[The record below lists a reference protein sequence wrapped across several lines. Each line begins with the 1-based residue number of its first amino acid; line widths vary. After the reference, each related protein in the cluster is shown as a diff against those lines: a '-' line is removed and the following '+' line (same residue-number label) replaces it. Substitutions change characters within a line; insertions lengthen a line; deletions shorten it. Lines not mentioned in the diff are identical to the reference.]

1 MRWMSKQSSPNKDI
15 TKKEA
20 PKKEDFVKEMS
31 NNNSFSKGSL
41 RGKNVDQVWTM
52 SVRGLTP
59 PPLFSRVMDTVK
71 HFFKIGYNGPIIPIY
86 GAILAIHGAIL
97 AI

>member
-1 MRWMSKQSSPNKDI
+1 MEKTWKILPGQSQFG
-15 TKKEA
+15 TKIA
-20 PKKEDFVKEMS
+20 D
-31 NNNSFSKGSL
+31 
-41 RGKNVDQVWTM
+41 RQTDRHAT
-52 SVRGLTP
+52 VREPLNEKMLIRYGQCLYGG
-59 PPLFSRVMDTVK
+59 PLFSRVMDTVI

>member
-1 MRWMSKQSSPNKDI
+1 MDNVR
-15 TKKEA
+15 T
-20 PKKEDFVKEMS
+20 
-31 NNNSFSKGSL
+31 GS
-41 RGKNVDQVWTM
+41 DP
-52 SVRGLTP
+52 P

>member
-1 MRWMSKQSSPNKDI
+1 MLIRYGQCPYGAD
-15 TKKEA
+15 
-20 PKKEDFVKEMS
+20 
-31 NNNSFSKGSL
+31 
-41 RGKNVDQVWTM
+41 
-52 SVRGLTP
+52 P
-59 PPLFSRVMDTVK
+59 PPYFTVMVPYVMDTVI

>member
-1 MRWMSKQSSPNKDI
+1 M
-15 TKKEA
+15 TELG
-20 PKKEDFVKEMS
+20 PKTYFCSGIV
-31 NNNSFSKGSL
+31 
-41 RGKNVDQVWTM
+41 
-52 SVRGLTP
+52 SVSWDAIYFTVMVHY
-59 PPLFSRVMDTVK
+59 VMDTVI

>member
-1 MRWMSKQSSPNKDI
+1 MD
-15 TKKEA
+15 
-20 PKKEDFVKEMS
+20 
-31 NNNSFSKGSL
+31 
-41 RGKNVDQVWTM
+41 NVRTGVDPP
-52 SVRGLTP
+52 P

>member
-1 MRWMSKQSSPNKDI
+1 MVSLVNMRVSSILDGLVFAKMSIGLKH
-15 TKKEA
+15 KKS
-20 PKKEDFVKEMS
+20 VS
-31 NNNSFSKGSL
+31 NLWIG
-41 RGKNVDQVWTM
+41 RDPP
-52 SVRGLTP
+52 P

>member
-1 MRWMSKQSSPNKDI
+1 M
-15 TKKEA
+15 A
-20 PKKEDFVKEMS
+20 PGYYDYFRVKS
-31 NNNSFSKGSL
+31 GFWPKGSL
-41 RGKNVDQVWTM
+41 LGKNVDQVWTM
-52 SVRGLTP
+52 SVRGLTPP

-71 HFFKIGYNGPIIPIY
+71 HFFKIGYNGPIMPIY

>member
-1 MRWMSKQSSPNKDI
+1 MRRTTLPGGDSHGGDGYGG
-15 TKKEA
+15 
-20 PKKEDFVKEMS
+20 
-31 NNNSFSKGSL
+31 KGSPQK
-41 RGKNVDQVWTM
+41 KNVDQVWTM
-52 SVRGLTP
+52 SVRRLTP